1 MLACNIIFT
10 FQTDSIYLYS
20 SLVNR
25 FLFLFCRVFFIDIS
39 WQWIL
44 VFWQRWCKRIGFL
57 SVYFII
63 NQINNRQNGIK
74 WLVGYN
80 WGFKGLEAV
89 RWDSYSVVNRK
100 TQRKENA
107 SADSV
112 ENENER
118 KQVDWLEKR
127 IVQCTAKSVE
137 RTALVSRST
146 SYMALSSLWMNWLQ
160 PMATTWLIFGFMV
173 QENRLTA
180 RPGKFC
186 YWLTVT

>member
-1 MLACNIIFT
+1 MELNDWLAITGALRDWKLSAGIH
-10 FQTDSIYLYS
+10 
-20 SLVNR
+20 
-25 FLFLFCRVFFIDIS
+25 
-39 WQWIL
+39 IL
-44 VFWQRWCKRIGFL
+44 CKP
-57 SVYFII
+57 
-63 NQINNRQNGIK
+63 QN
-74 WLVGYN
+74 
-80 WGFKGLEAV
+80 A
-89 RWDSYSVVNRK
+89 
-100 TQRKENA
+100 RKENA

-160 PMATTWLIFGFMV
+160 PMATTWLIFGFMI

-180 RPGKFC
+180 WPGNLR
-186 YWLTVT
+186 YWQTVMWKVISARIKGRKLQSKTVRKWKLTRKPLPIPVKKTGQKP